1 MDERPGHSFL
11 LQYLGFFRCWVIHFI
26 LFFRVVSYLMQIN
39 LFVQTKKDG
48 NGGGGN
54 CLLRGG
60 RVHLRAVKGTS
71 GLPCKSGQRATSVK
85 LVNWPSLPT
94 SCHSVEEGRVKSTE
108 LRAENRFK
116 FHLRERKKGCRL

>member
-48 NGGGGN
+48 NGGGGAIV
-54 CLLRGG
+54 CY
-60 RVHLRAVKGTS
+60 
-71 GLPCKSGQRATSVK
+71 
-85 LVNWPSLPT
+85 
-94 SCHSVEEGRVKSTE
+94 VEAASIYVR
-108 LRAENRFK
+108 
-116 FHLRERKKGCRL
+116 